1 MSCRSILAAGASR
14 RVILAGL
21 GLAAGAIL
29 CGALVSPG
37 RAATVNCP
45 GTFQVLHND
54 SIGKLSLPGGAY
66 NITASGLACPT
77 ASQLFTQFLNDW
89 DGRLPGG
96 WKTIVRGVGRGGF
109 THSGGQS
116 FDVQRT
122 GGGGGDGGSLVCAQ
136 RLVLTQNDR
145 IGPLVIKNGRY
156 IIDRLG
162 PLSPTCAQ
170 AMALLE
176 QFLMDFDGVLPNG
189 WVLLPDDASFVRGSV
204 SYGFRLEPDPQG
216 GGGNRFPT
224 QTTRCPATF
233 RVLHNDR
240 IGALSFPA
248 GQYWVSIY
256 KNSNITCPQS
266 TRLFAAFLQRPDGSL
281 PTPWVINVA
290 TGSFRRGKSSPYGFV
305 AKPAFDVSARAG
317 G

>member
-14 RVILAGL
+14 RAVLLGL

-29 CGALVSPG
+29 CIGLAGQS
-37 RAATVNCP
+37 RAATVKCP

-54 SIGKLSLPGGAY
+54 RIGKLSLPGGPY
-66 NITASGLACPT
+66 NITASGLSCGS

-96 WKTIVRGVGRGGF
+96 WKTIIRGVGSGGF
-109 THSGGQS
+109 TNSRGQS
-116 FDVQRT
+116 FNVQRA
-122 GGGGGDGGSLVCAQ
+122 GGGGGGGGLVCSQ

-145 IGPLVIKNGRY
+145 IGPLVIKKGRY
-156 IIDRLG
+156 ILDRLG
-162 PLSPTCAQ
+162 PLSPTCSQ
-170 AMALLE
+170 AMSLL
-176 QFLMDFDGVLPNG
+176 QGFLMDFDGVLPGG

-204 SYGFRLEPDPQG
+204 SYGFRLEPDPSG

-224 QTTRCPATF
+224 KTTRCPATF

-248 GQYWVSIY
+248 GPYWVSIF
-256 KNSNITCPQS
+256 KDSNITCPQS
-266 TRLFAAFLQRPDGSL
+266 TQLFAAFLQRPNGSL
-281 PTPWVINVA
+281 PRPWVISVA
-290 TGSFRRGKSSPYGFV
+290 TGSFRRGKSSQYGFV
-305 AKPAFDVSARAG
+305 AKPAFNDSARAG
-317 G
+317 